1 MFSDA
6 DVRELFESFPPNP
19 GHHGMP
25 PALLPALSGRGLITL
40 DQVRADYAQRVTTG
54 KRRYENRENIANI
67 PSATK
72 RISLLDLARDLDV
85 SPEIV
90 LRLIPKELKL
100 ALLSKDGSEVI
111 PKSEHD
117 VILEKAQQ
125 LLQHGLFSRHDFE
138 SENDVDF
145 TTLRPILRWL
155 DHALVFHDDLVCT
168 PAYEKEISL
177 KAVDCI
183 DRVMNNIM

>member
-1 MFSDA
+1 MFSNA

-25 PALLPALSGRGLITL
+25 PALLLAPSGQGLTTL

-54 KRRYENRENIANI
+54 KLRFENMENIANL
-67 PSATK
+67 PPATK

-85 SPEIV
+85 SPEVV

-125 LLQHGLFSRHDFE
+125 LLQYGLFSWHDFE
-138 SENDVDF
+138 SKNDVDF

-155 DHALVFHDDLVCT
+155 DHALVYHDDLVCT
-168 PAYEKEISL
+168 PAYEKDLSL
-177 KAVDCI
+177 KAVDCL
-183 DRVMNNIM
+183 DRAINNTT